1 MKIRNRLKL
10 FQEDPFFQ
18 TERLP
23 RNPEFIL
30 RKYFNVDKEGHRIR
44 ELLQEEKMKLMQAM
58 FRFKYAIHESKRVKM
73 SKKPTKRTICVEKSP
88 MVLFYDRAED
98 YLANFN

>member
-1 MKIRNRLKL
+1 MKLRNRLNL
-10 FQEDPFFQ
+10 LQEDLFSE

-30 RKYFNVDKEGHRIR
+30 RKYFDVDKEGHRIR

-58 FRFKYAIHESKRVKM
+58 FQFKYAIHESKRVKM
-73 SKKPTKRTICVEKSP
+73 SKNPTKICVEKSP